1 VIVVQDS
8 FPTLTAKVARDLVV
22 FLRRHGGHD
31 QTSIHL
37 SFREHLHPGVHR
49 IQDWLSTHFAEPVP
63 LARLAK
69 LANMSSRNL
78 VRVFKTATGLTPLQY
93 QQRLR
98 LEFARS
104 LLRDSQLT
112 LESIAESSGFADARH
127 FRRLWKSTF
136 HAPTVGVAEGASA
149 DLSAEAPL
157 QRPAAKAL

>member
-1 VIVVQDS
+1 MHAGNRPETRLCVLFHRPDAIVIHNIES
-8 FPTLTAKVARDLVV
+8 HYGPTLTAKVARDLVV

-78 VRVFKTATGLTPLQY
+78 VRVFKTAT
-93 QQRLR
+93 
-98 LEFARS
+98 
-104 LLRDSQLT
+104 
-112 LESIAESSGFADARH
+112 
-127 FRRLWKSTF
+127 
-136 HAPTVGVAEGASA
+136 
-149 DLSAEAPL
+149 
-157 QRPAAKAL
+157 